1 MKKTLTICLLLL
13 LTTGY
18 RNYAQSVRTRPIQA
32 EPVQAEPVQA
42 ESIPTGA
49 TGIDLV
55 TAQPDSLLFKAVAGF
70 LETQSYVIEQADEQT
85 HTLSTELNEDVEPS
99 MRVLV
104 SVESGTAHFTAE
116 GRPSDWADTD
126 QPFTN
131 EGETKAGFLVLNRLI
146 DQFARSFANATVEYQ
161 TP

>member
-1 MKKTLTICLLLL
+1 MICH
-13 LTTGY
+13 
-18 RNYAQSVRTRPIQA
+18 RSYAQSATTPPARSGSV
-32 EPVQAEPVQA
+32 PV
-42 ESIPTGA
+42 GA

-55 TAQPDSLLFKAVAGF
+55 TTQADSALFRAVSGF
-70 LETQSYVIEQADEQT
+70 LETQEYVIEQTDEQKYA
-85 HTLSTELNEDVEPS
+85 LSTELNEGVEPS

-131 EGETKAGFLVLNRLI
+131 EGETKAGFLALNRLV
-146 DQFARSFANATVEYQ
+146 DQFARSFANATIEYQ
-161 TP
+161 SP

>member
-1 MKKTLTICLLLL
+1 MCH
-13 LTTGY
+13 
-18 RNYAQSVRTRPIQA
+18 RSYAQSGSNPTVRTGQA
-32 EPVQAEPVQA
+32 GAVPA
-42 ESIPTGA
+42 GA

-55 TAQPDSLLFKAVAGF
+55 TTQPDSALFRAVSGF
-70 LETQSYVIEQADEQT
+70 LETQEYVIEQTDEQKYA
-85 HTLSTELNEDVEPS
+85 LSTELNEGVEPS
-99 MRVLV
+99 MRILV

-131 EGETKAGFLVLNRLI
+131 EGETKAGFLALNRLV
-146 DQFARSFANATVEYQ
+146 DQFARSFANATIEYQ

>member
-1 MKKTLTICLLLL
+1 VKKTLTICLFLLL
-13 LTTGY
+13 LVCHQTH
-18 RNYAQSVRTRPIQA
+18 AQVVKTRSGQTEPIQA
-32 EPVQAEPVQA
+32 
-42 ESIPTGA
+42 GA

-55 TAQPDSLLFKAVAGF
+55 TAQPDSVLFKAVSGF
-70 LETQSYVIEQADEQT
+70 LETQEYVIEQTDEQT
-85 HTLSTELNEDVEPS
+85 YVLSTELNEGVEPS

-104 SVESGTAHFTAE
+104 SVENGTAHFTAE

-131 EGETKAGFLVLNRLI
+131 EGETKTGFLALNRLV
-146 DQFARSFANATVEYQ
+146 DQLARSFANATIEYQ